1 MSVSE
6 RLHLRHLSVLSASV
20 LVGAVFWSAFGQSEA
35 GSDTPS
41 SRPATYQW
49 DLPPWAPDP
58 IVPPDNPMSREKVEL
73 GRHLFYDKRLSA
85 DASMSCATCHQQQ
98 KAFTDG
104 KARSE
109 GVDGTL
115 GGRSAMSLANA
126 GYLPVLTW
134 MNPNLNSLEIQAL
147 IPIFGEHPVE
157 MGMAGREQLLF
168 ERLKAEPR
176 YRKLFTEAFPNES
189 TRGDEAL
196 YSLSTV
202 TKALAAFQRSLVSFG
217 SAFDQYRYEGKKEAL
232 SASAKRGE
240 SLFFGEKM
248 ECYHCH
254 GGLNFNDNV
263 QHSRMPFPELGFHNT
278 GLYDIDG
285 KGSYPKKNPGI
296 IEITGLAGDT
306 GKFRTPTL
314 RNVALTAPYMHDGS
328 IPTLAEVI
336 RSHYARAGRA
346 SAKYGQPNPL
356 RSEFLQGFEVTDEEV
371 ADLVVFLESR
381 TDMAFVANPR
391 HGDPWGERLGCFDM
405 LR

>member
-1 MSVSE
+1 MSVSGL
-6 RLHLRHLSVLSASV
+6 LHPRHLSALSACV
-20 LVGAVFWSAFGQSEA
+20 LVGAVLWSAFGQSEA
-35 GSDTPS
+35 RSEIS
-41 SRPATYQW
+41 SLRTEAYQW
-49 DLPPWAPDP
+49 DLPQWAPEP

-73 GRHLFYDKRLSA
+73 GRHLFYDKRLSS
-85 DASMSCATCHQQQ
+85 DASMSCATCHQQE

-115 GGRSAMSLANA
+115 GGRSAMSLVNA

-134 MNPNLNSLEIQAL
+134 MNPNLNSLEIQSL

-157 MGMAGREQLLF
+157 MGMAGREELLF

-176 YRKLFTEAFPNES
+176 YRKLFTDAFPNES
-189 TRGDEAL
+189 TRGDESL

-217 SAFDQYRYEGKKEAL
+217 SAFDQYRYEGKTEAL

-254 GGLNFNDNV
+254 GGLNFNDNI

-278 GLYDIDG
+278 GLYNIDG

-314 RNVALTAPYMHDGS
+314 RNIALTAPYMHDGS

-346 SAKYGQPNPL
+346 SMEYGQPNPL
-356 RSEFLQGFEVTDEEV
+356 RSEFLQGFEVTDQEV
-371 ADLVVFLESR
+371 ADLVVFLESL
-381 TDMAFVANPR
+381 TDTAFIANPR
-391 HGDPWGERLGCFDM
+391 HGDPWGVVAQ
-405 LR
+405 

>member
-1 MSVSE
+1 MSVSGL
-6 RLHLRHLSVLSASV
+6 LHPRHLSALSACV
-20 LVGAVFWSAFGQSEA
+20 LVGAVLWSAFGQSEA
-35 GSDTPS
+35 RSEIS
-41 SRPATYQW
+41 SLLTEAYQW
-49 DLPPWAPDP
+49 DLPQWAPEP

-73 GRHLFYDKRLSA
+73 GRHLFYDKRLSS
-85 DASMSCATCHQQQ
+85 DASMSCATCHQQE

-115 GGRSAMSLANA
+115 GGRSAMSLVNA

-134 MNPNLNSLEIQAL
+134 MNPNLNSLEIQSL

-157 MGMAGREQLLF
+157 MGMAGREELLF

-176 YRKLFTEAFPNES
+176 YRKLFTDAFPNES
-189 TRGDEAL
+189 TRGDESL

-217 SAFDQYRYEGKKEAL
+217 SAFDQYRYEGKTEAL
-232 SASAKRGE
+232 SASAKHGE

-254 GGLNFNDNV
+254 GGLNFNDNI

-278 GLYDIDG
+278 GLYNIDG

-314 RNVALTAPYMHDGS
+314 RNIALTAPYMHDGS

-346 SAKYGQPNPL
+346 SMEYGQPNPL
-356 RSEFLQGFEVTDEEV
+356 RSEFLQGFEVTDQEV
-371 ADLVVFLESR
+371 ADLVVFLESL
-381 TDMAFVANPR
+381 TDTAFIANPR
-391 HGDPWGERLGCFDM
+391 HGDPWGVVAQ
-405 LR
+405 

>member
-1 MSVSE
+1 MSVSGL
-6 RLHLRHLSVLSASV
+6 LHTRHLSVLSACV
-20 LVGAVFWSAFGQSEA
+20 LVGAVLWSAFGQSEA
-35 GSDTPS
+35 RSDTS
-41 SRPATYQW
+41 SLRTEAYQW
-49 DLPPWAPDP
+49 DLPRWAPEP

-85 DASMSCATCHQQQ
+85 DSSMSCATCHRQD

-109 GVDGTL
+109 GIDGTL
-115 GGRSAMSLANA
+115 GGRSAMSLVNA

-157 MGMAGREQLLF
+157 MGMAGREELLF

-189 TRGDEAL
+189 TRGDESL

-217 SAFDQYRYEGKKEAL
+217 SAFDQYRYEGKTEAL
-232 SASAKRGE
+232 SVSAKRGE

-296 IEITGLAGDT
+296 IEITGLASDT

-314 RNVALTAPYMHDGS
+314 RNIALTAPYMHDGS

-346 SAKYGQPNPL
+346 SMEYGQPNPL
-356 RSEFLQGFEVTDEEV
+356 RSEFLQGFEVTDHEV
-371 ADLVVFLESR
+371 ADLVVFLESL
-381 TDMAFVANPR
+381 TDMAFIANPR
-391 HGDPWGERLGCFDM
+391 HGDPWGVVAQ
-405 LR
+405 

>member
-1 MSVSE
+1 MSVSGLL
-6 RLHLRHLSVLSASV
+6 RLRYLSVLNACILMGGILWSAS
-20 LVGAVFWSAFGQSEA
+20 GHSQTRP
-35 GSDTPS
+35 DTSS
-41 SRPATYQW
+41 SRVAGYQW
-49 DLPPWAPDP
+49 DLPQWAPEP

-85 DASMSCATCHQQQ
+85 DSSMSCATCHRQD

-115 GGRSAMSLANA
+115 GGRSAMSLVNA

-134 MNPNLNSLEIQAL
+134 MNPNLNSLEIQSL

-157 MGMAGREQLLF
+157 MGMAGREELLF

-189 TRGDEAL
+189 TRGDESL

-217 SAFDQYRYEGKKEAL
+217 SAFDQYRYEGKTEAL

-254 GGLNFNDNV
+254 GGLNFNDNI

-278 GLYDIDG
+278 GLYNIDG

-314 RNVALTAPYMHDGS
+314 RNIALTAPYMHDGS

-346 SAKYGQPNPL
+346 SMEYGQPNPL
-356 RSEFLQGFEVTDEEV
+356 RSEFLQGFEVTDQEV
-371 ADLVVFLESR
+371 ADLVVFLESL
-381 TDMAFVANPR
+381 TDTAFIANPR
-391 HGDPWGERLGCFDM
+391 HGDPWGVVAQ
-405 LR
+405 

>member
-1 MSVSE
+1 MSVSGL
-6 RLHLRHLSVLSASV
+6 LHLRHLSVLSACV
-20 LVGAVFWSAFGQSEA
+20 LMGAVLWSAFGQSEA
-35 GSDTPS
+35 RSDTS
-41 SRPATYQW
+41 SLRTEAYQW
-49 DLPPWAPDP
+49 DLPKWAPEP

-73 GRHLFYDKRLSA
+73 GRHLFYDKRLSS
-85 DASMSCATCHQQQ
+85 DASMSCATCHQQE

-109 GVDGTL
+109 GIDGTL
-115 GGRSAMSLANA
+115 GGRSAMSLVNA

-176 YRKLFTEAFPNES
+176 YQKLFIEAFPNES
-189 TRGDEAL
+189 TGGDEAL

-217 SAFDQYRYEGKKEAL
+217 SAFDQYRYDGKKEAL
-232 SASAKRGE
+232 SVSAKRGE

-296 IEITGLAGDT
+296 IEITGLASDT

-314 RNVALTAPYMHDGS
+314 RNIALTAPYMHDGS

-346 SAKYGQPNPL
+346 SMEYGQPNPL
-356 RSEFLQGFEVTDEEV
+356 RSEFLQGFEVTDQEV
-371 ADLVVFLESR
+371 ADLVVFLESL
-381 TDMAFVANPR
+381 TDTVFVANPR
-391 HGDPWGERLGCFDM
+391 HGDPWGVVAQ
-405 LR
+405 

>member
-1 MSVSE
+1 MSVSGL
-6 RLHLRHLSVLSASV
+6 LHPRHLSALSACV
-20 LVGAVFWSAFGQSEA
+20 LVGAVLWSAFGQSEA
-35 GSDTPS
+35 RSEIS
-41 SRPATYQW
+41 SLRTEAYQW
-49 DLPPWAPDP
+49 DLPQWAPEP

-73 GRHLFYDKRLSA
+73 GRHLFYDKRLSS
-85 DASMSCATCHQQQ
+85 DASMSCATCHQQE

-115 GGRSAMSLANA
+115 GGRSAMSLVNA

-134 MNPNLNSLEIQAL
+134 MNPNLNSLEIQSL

-157 MGMAGREQLLF
+157 MGMAGREELLF

-176 YRKLFTEAFPNES
+176 YRKLFTDAFPNES
-189 TRGDEAL
+189 TRGDESL

-217 SAFDQYRYEGKKEAL
+217 SAFDQYRYEGKTEAL
-232 SASAKRGE
+232 SASAKHGE

-254 GGLNFNDNV
+254 GGLNFNDNI

-278 GLYDIDG
+278 GLYNIDG

-314 RNVALTAPYMHDGS
+314 RNIALTAPYMHDGS

-346 SAKYGQPNPL
+346 SMEYGQPNPL
-356 RSEFLQGFEVTDEEV
+356 RSEFLQGFEVTDQEV
-371 ADLVVFLESR
+371 ADLVVFLESL
-381 TDMAFVANPR
+381 TDTAFIANPR
-391 HGDPWGERLGCFDM
+391 HGDPWGVVAQ
-405 LR
+405 

>member
-296 IEITGLAGDT
+296 IEITGLASDT

-371 ADLVVFLESR
+371 ADLVVFLESL

-391 HGDPWGERLGCFDM
+391 HGDPWGVIAR
-405 LR
+405 

>member
-1 MSVSE
+1 MLSTSGL
-6 RLHLRHLSVLSASV
+6 LHLRHLSVLSACV
-20 LVGAVFWSAFGQSEA
+20 LVGTVLWSVFGQSEA
-35 GSDTPS
+35 RSDASS
-41 SRPATYQW
+41 SRTEGYKW
-49 DLPPWAPDP
+49 DLPQWAPEP

-73 GRHLFYDKRLSA
+73 GRHLFYDKRLSS
-85 DASMSCATCHQQQ
+85 DASMSCATCHQQE

-109 GVDGTL
+109 GIDGTL

-176 YRKLFTEAFPNES
+176 YRKLFAEAFPNES
-189 TRGDEAL
+189 TSGDEAL

-202 TKALAAFQRSLVSFG
+202 TKALAAFQRSLVSFR
-217 SAFDQYRYEGKKEAL
+217 STFDQYRYEGKQEAL

-296 IEITGLAGDT
+296 IEITGLASDT

-314 RNVALTAPYMHDGS
+314 RNIALTAPYMHDGS

-346 SAKYGQPNPL
+346 SMEFGQPNPL
-356 RSEFLQGFEVTDEEV
+356 RSEFLQGFEVTDQEV
-371 ADLVVFLESR
+371 ADLVVFLESL
-381 TDMAFVANPR
+381 TDTAFVANPR
-391 HGDPWGERLGCFDM
+391 HGDPWGVVAQ
-405 LR
+405 

>member
-6 RLHLRHLSVLSASV
+6 RRHLRHLSVLSACV

-58 IVPPDNPMSREKVEL
+58 IVPLDNPMSREKVEL

-85 DASMSCATCHQQQ
+85 GASMSCATCHQQQ

-371 ADLVVFLESR
+371 ADLVVFLESL
-381 TDMAFVANPR
+381 TDVAFVANPR
-391 HGDPWGERLGCFDM
+391 HGDPWGVIAR
-405 LR
+405 

>member
-6 RLHLRHLSVLSASV
+6 RRHLRHLSVLSACV
-20 LVGAVFWSAFGQSEA
+20 LVGAVLWSAFGQSEA

-73 GRHLFYDKRLSA
+73 GRRLFYDKRLSA

-371 ADLVVFLESR
+371 ADLVVFLESL
-381 TDMAFVANPR
+381 TDVAFVANPR
-391 HGDPWGERLGCFDM
+391 HGDPWGVIAR
-405 LR
+405 

>member
-1 MSVSE
+1 MSVSGL
-6 RLHLRHLSVLSASV
+6 LHPRHLSALSACV
-20 LVGAVFWSAFGQSEA
+20 LVGAVLWSAFGQSEA
-35 GSDTPS
+35 RSEIS
-41 SRPATYQW
+41 SLLTEAYQW
-49 DLPPWAPDP
+49 DLPQWAPEP

-73 GRHLFYDKRLSA
+73 GRHLFYDKRLSS
-85 DASMSCATCHQQQ
+85 DASMSCATCHQQE

-115 GGRSAMSLANA
+115 GGRSAMSLVNA

-134 MNPNLNSLEIQAL
+134 MNPNLNSLEIQSL

-157 MGMAGREQLLF
+157 MGMAGREELLF

-176 YRKLFTEAFPNES
+176 YRKLFTDAFPNES
-189 TRGDEAL
+189 TRGDESL

-217 SAFDQYRYEGKKEAL
+217 SAFDQYRYEGKTEAL

-254 GGLNFNDNV
+254 GGLNFNDNI

-278 GLYDIDG
+278 GLYNIDG

-314 RNVALTAPYMHDGS
+314 RNIALTAPYMHDGS

-346 SAKYGQPNPL
+346 SMEYGQPNPL
-356 RSEFLQGFEVTDEEV
+356 RSEFLQGFEVTDQEV
-371 ADLVVFLESR
+371 ADLVVFLESL
-381 TDMAFVANPR
+381 TDTAFIANPR
-391 HGDPWGERLGCFDM
+391 HGDPWGVVAQ
-405 LR
+405 

>member
-6 RLHLRHLSVLSASV
+6 RLHLRHLSVLSACVWVGVVLWSV
-20 LVGAVFWSAFGQSEA
+20 FGQSEA
-35 GSDTPS
+35 RSGTQS
-41 SRPATYQW
+41 SRTEAYQW
-49 DLPPWAPDP
+49 DLPPWAPEP
-58 IVPPDNPMSREKVEL
+58 IVPPDNPMSRGKVEL

-85 DASMSCATCHQQQ
+85 EASMSCATCHQQQ

-296 IEITGLAGDT
+296 IEITGLDGDI

-371 ADLVVFLESR
+371 ADLVVFLESL
-381 TDMAFVANPR
+381 TDMTFVANPR
-391 HGDPWGERLGCFDM
+391 HGDPWGVIAQ
-405 LR
+405 

>member
-1 MSVSE
+1 
-6 RLHLRHLSVLSASV
+6 
-20 LVGAVFWSAFGQSEA
+20 VGAVLWSAFGQSEA
-35 GSDTPS
+35 RSEIS
-41 SRPATYQW
+41 SLLTEAYQW
-49 DLPPWAPDP
+49 DLPQWAPEP

-73 GRHLFYDKRLSA
+73 GRHLFYDKRLSS
-85 DASMSCATCHQQQ
+85 DASMSCATCHQQE

-115 GGRSAMSLANA
+115 GGRSAMSLVNA

-134 MNPNLNSLEIQAL
+134 MNPNLNSLEIQSL

-157 MGMAGREQLLF
+157 MGMAGREELLF

-176 YRKLFTEAFPNES
+176 YRKLFTDAFPNES
-189 TRGDEAL
+189 TRGDESL

-217 SAFDQYRYEGKKEAL
+217 SAFDQYRYEGKTEAL

-254 GGLNFNDNV
+254 GGLNFNDNI

-278 GLYDIDG
+278 GLYNIDG

-314 RNVALTAPYMHDGS
+314 RNIALTAPYMHDGS

-346 SAKYGQPNPL
+346 SMEYGQPNPL
-356 RSEFLQGFEVTDEEV
+356 RSEFLQGFEVTDQEV
-371 ADLVVFLESR
+371 ADLVVFLESL
-381 TDMAFVANPR
+381 TDTAFIANPR
-391 HGDPWGERLGCFDM
+391 HGDPWGVVAQ
-405 LR
+405 

>member
-35 GSDTPS
+35 GSDIPS

-371 ADLVVFLESR
+371 ADLVVFLESL
-381 TDMAFVANPR
+381 TDVAFVANPR
-391 HGDPWGERLGCFDM
+391 HGDPWGVIAR
-405 LR
+405 

>member
-6 RLHLRHLSVLSASV
+6 RLHLRHLSVLSACV
-20 LVGAVFWSAFGQSEA
+20 LVGAVLWSAFGQSEA

-371 ADLVVFLESR
+371 ADLVVFLESL
-381 TDMAFVANPR
+381 TDVAFVANPR
-391 HGDPWGERLGCFDM
+391 HGDPWGVIAR
-405 LR
+405 

>member
-1 MSVSE
+1 MSVSGL
-6 RLHLRHLSVLSASV
+6 LHTRHLSVLSACV
-20 LVGAVFWSAFGQSEA
+20 LVGAVLWSAFGQSEA
-35 GSDTPS
+35 RSDTS
-41 SRPATYQW
+41 SLRTEAYQW
-49 DLPPWAPDP
+49 DLPQWAPEP

-85 DASMSCATCHQQQ
+85 DSSMSCATCHRQD

-109 GVDGTL
+109 GIDGTL
-115 GGRSAMSLANA
+115 GGRSAMSLVNA

-157 MGMAGREQLLF
+157 MGMAGREELLF

-176 YRKLFTEAFPNES
+176 YRKLFTEAFPYES
-189 TRGDEAL
+189 TRGDESL

-217 SAFDQYRYEGKKEAL
+217 SAFDQYRYEGKTQAL

-254 GGLNFNDNV
+254 GGLNFNDNI

-296 IEITGLAGDT
+296 IEITGLASDT

-314 RNVALTAPYMHDGS
+314 RNIALTAPYMHDGS

-336 RSHYARAGRA
+336 RRHYARAGRA
-346 SAKYGQPNPL
+346 SMEYGQPNPL
-356 RSEFLQGFEVTDEEV
+356 RSEFLQGFEVTDQEV
-371 ADLVVFLESR
+371 ADLVVFLESL
-381 TDMAFVANPR
+381 TDTAFIANPR
-391 HGDPWGERLGCFDM
+391 HGDPWGVVAQ
-405 LR
+405 